1 MQVVEERNGDGPT
14 SEDADTEL
22 QHQQYSSHWDERC
35 GFAMTPESEVMN
47 WSEFNENIYSE
58 RILTGD
64 FFEILAEG
72 FLQKTSSKRLL
83 TEDDEEW
90 IDLRPYM
97 IEFPQK
103 VSRFAKL
110 SKALEMFRTYH
121 LRHLLVIN
129 PRDDTVAGIITRK
142 DLDAFMRA
150 EYDEEMRRF

>member
-1 MQVVEERNGDGPT
+1 MQVVEERNGDGPAN
-14 SEDADTEL
+14 EDDDTEL

-64 FFEILAEG
+64 FFEILA
-72 FLQKTSSKRLL
+72 
-83 TEDDEEW
+83 EDDEEW